1 MGAAE
6 EADYT
11 IKPENAT
18 PTIPMSEF
26 PLLLKNYD
34 KRKVYLCDGWNI
46 TLTVDLQFLYEQ
58 IISHLSLLAVPP

>member
-1 MGAAE
+1 MGVME

-18 PTIPMSEF
+18 PAIPMSEF

-34 KRKVYLCDGWNI
+34 KREVHPATGGNI
-46 TLTVDLQFLYEQ
+46 TLTGSLQ
-58 IISHLSLLAVPP
+58 SL